1 MTDVRH
7 ADADADADAAVM
19 SDVRAVDVALLP
31 TPDLRRRL
39 IAINSTLAPP
49 PAGFHFDSTH
59 LAHLTLAQQF
69 IRHDDIERLSRAIGR
84 TLQGHRP
91 LTVTTTEVSVGGTA
105 STLGV
110 ERTAAVM
117 DLHRHLMDL
126 LIPFGTDE
134 GGVEAFEA
142 DGDTPRDADVAW
154 VRDFRERAAYERF
167 SPHWTLGVGGV
178 PTPGDAQTS
187 VASDVALLSLGR
199 FCACRRVLASW
210 TLTVSDR

>member
-1 MTDVRH
+1 MISSGCH
-7 ADADADADAAVM
+7 AQLVE
-19 SDVRAVDVALLP
+19 
-31 TPDLRRRL
+31 
-39 IAINSTLAPP
+39 
-49 PAGFHFDSTH
+49 H
-59 LAHLTLAQQF
+59 
-69 IRHDDIERLSRAIGR
+69 SRVTG
-84 TLQGHRP
+84 

-178 PTPGDAQTS
+178 PTPVDAQTS